1 MRAPT
6 LIIIPALLT
15 LAPPAIAAQDPILD
29 SYRRARA
36 AVEASVEALG
46 GRGAFA
52 RLDTLRVS
60 WTGDLVNRHQS
71 RRVEPPYDRTPTH
84 GELVLAGTRLR
95 YGNAFSY
102 PGGFDGWNGGRFDGT
117 AGCEVDFVRR
127 LAGPIPASVVSNA
140 RGAMLDRFPFRHV
153 EQALAQ
159 GRSLR
164 YAGRFDFEGRPHDVV
179 TYAPSG
185 RALSLWID
193 AATRLPSKFDQLTS
207 DPVSGDALNET
218 IWPGYAETRGLM
230 VPTGRVQRVG
240 GEVTVDTRLEWTL
253 GGPIADSTFACP
265 VGFDSVVRGPSQLAV
280 RPLAEGL
287 HLAEGLSGSSALVA
301 EFADHLL
308 VVEPYGDD
316 GASRRLLTELGRRFP
331 GKPVRYVV
339 ATHHHD
345 DHTGGLRAYMEEG
358 VTVVTTPGNV
368 AHFRRVAARRG
379 TLDGM
384 DRPVEPRFEEVRG
397 RRTFGTGPAAVEL
410 LDIGPNPHTEEMLV
424 AYVPAARLVFQ
435 GDLLNA
441 DWSGRTRPGNATTKA
456 FAAWLRGSGLAV
468 DRVAGVHGPVRTL
481 AQLEEAVALAR

>member
-1 MRAPT
+1 MRGPT
-6 LIIIPALLT
+6 LVIIPALLT

-46 GRGAFA
+46 GREAFA

-127 LAGPIPASVVSNA
+127 VAGPIPASGVSNA

-193 AATRLPSKFDQLTS
+193 AATRLPSKFDQLIS
-207 DPVSGDALNET
+207 DPVSGDVLNET
-218 IWPGYAETRGLM
+218 IWPGYAEARGLM
-230 VPTGRVQRVG
+230 VPTGRVLRVG

-379 TLDGM
+379 TLDGV
-384 DRPVEPRFEEVRG
+384 DRPAEPRFEEVRG
-397 RRTFGTGPAAVEL
+397 RRMFGTGPAAVEV